1 MILNTLAILGL
12 LEGSVRALLA
22 LFLLLASFRLA
33 RHWPTTTSADE
44 RSLLEARFYSL
55 GFVGLVLVVLDVI
68 AWPLF
73 YLLLASFVPYW
84 PDVMCVYGVTQIGSG
99 SVGASRYL
107 PALVTLVETL
117 RPAVV
122 FASIVWTFYYL
133 VNRRTASSPF
143 VPKLCRTMVVLSALA
158 LLDAAAECAYLV
170 IPKIEHTLASG
181 CCTALNERSTRL
193 ASAWQDQIGP
203 NTTLAVT
210 SATLVLTA
218 AFAGI
223 GANWSRMRQSQLVL
237 GIAPLVGLVALG
249 NGLWLLRDVLAPQL
263 LHMPLHHCLYCLAAQ
278 VPESMVTLLLLCGG
292 AMALGT
298 ASLLEFVRCAE
309 TQTHVATL
317 RTALWQGAFWAL
329 SGFGAMSS
337 WEWWL
342 AR

>member
-12 LEGSVRALLA
+12 LVGSVRACLA
-22 LFLLLASFRLA
+22 LFLFLASIRLA
-33 RHWPTTTSADE
+33 RRWPTTSGADD
-44 RSLLEARFYSL
+44 RSLLEARLYSL
-55 GFVGLVLVVLDVI
+55 GFVGLVLVMLDVV

-84 PDVMCVYGVTQIGSG
+84 PDVMCVYGVTQIGGG
-99 SVGASRYL
+99 SIGASRYL

-122 FASIVWTFYYL
+122 FASLVWASFYL

-158 LLDAAAECAYLV
+158 MLDAAAECAYLL
-170 IPKIEHTLASG
+170 IPKIERTLASG

-193 ASAWQDQIGP
+193 ASAWQDQLGL
-203 NTTLAVT
+203 NATLAVT
-210 SATLVLTA
+210 SATLVLTT
-218 AFAGI
+218 AFAGF
-223 GANWSRMRQSQLVL
+223 GANSPRMRQSQLVL

-278 VPESMVTLLLLCGG
+278 VPESMAMLLLLCGG
-292 AMALGT
+292 AMALAS
-298 ASLLEFVRCAE
+298 ASLLEFVRRAE

-317 RTALWQGAFWAL
+317 RAGLWQGAFWTLA
-329 SGFGAMSS
+329 GFVVMSS